1 MLLTVDI
8 GNSNIVAGIWV
19 GQDLKASW
27 RIHTVSKKTEDEYGT
42 IFRSLFSDSGLDPR
56 EVDQVC
62 LSSVVPSLSGAIGAM
77 LQRIT
82 SRTPIVVGPAIYPLL
97 PINVV
102 NPYQIGTDL
111 VADAM
116 AAYDRCGGACVV
128 VDFGTALTFTVVGED
143 GTMLGVAITPGL
155 NTAVN
160 ALSRDTAQLPLVEL
174 VPPPAPFG
182 KNTVHAIQAGIIY
195 GYTGL
200 VEFMIQRIRGEVG
213 AEVKVIA
220 TGGLC
225 GVLAPLTKVFTFVE
239 PDLTLRGLKLIA
251 ERVASKQPVEKTGFQ
266 MTDC

>member
-19 GQDLKASW
+19 DDALQTSW

-56 EVDQVC
+56 SVDRVC
-62 LSSVVPSLSGAIGAM
+62 LSSVVPSLTASMGAM
-77 LQRIT
+77 LKRIT
-82 SRTPIVVGPAIYPLL
+82 ERDPVVVGPAIYSLL

-102 NPYQIGTDL
+102 NPYEVGADL

-116 AAYDRCGGACVV
+116 AAYDRCGGACIV

-143 GTMLGVAITPGL
+143 GTMLGVSIAPGL
-155 NTAVN
+155 GTAVN
-160 ALSRDTAQLPLVEL
+160 ALSRDTAQLPFVEL
-174 VPPPAPFG
+174 VAPPAPFG
-182 KNTVHAIQAGIIY
+182 KNTVHAIQAGVVY

-200 VEFMIQRIRGEVG
+200 VEYMVSRIRTELGTD
-213 AEVKVIA
+213 AKVIA

-225 GVLAPLTKVFTFVE
+225 GVVAPLTKVFTYVDQ
-239 PDLTLRGLKLIA
+239 DLTLRGLKLIA
-251 ERVASKQPVEKTGFQ
+251 ERVAG
-266 MTDC
+266 